1 MKLDLRIPM
10 GMLFTF
16 IGTILAAYGV
26 STRGNPDLYARSLGI
41 DMNLWWGLALLAFGV
56 AMLTLGR
63 RGQAKIEKT
72 GAKGPRDQ
80 GNKRAGA

>member
-16 IGTILAAYGV
+16 VGTILAAFGL
-26 STRGNPDLYARSLGI
+26 STRDNPDLYLRSLGI
-41 DMNLWWGLALLAFGV
+41 DMNLWWGFVLLAFGV

-63 RGQAKIEKT
+63 RGQTKIEKA
-72 GAKGPRDQ
+72 GNREQ
-80 GNKRAGA
+80 GLGDRKR